1 MELDEKIRKLYSY
14 IPIATNDNTWIS
26 LMGLLEESA
35 LSAFYFLIDKSI
47 SVKYSLVEE
56 EKNVLKATRATNK
69 AH

>member
-35 LSAFYFLIDKSI
+35 LSPFYFLIDKSI